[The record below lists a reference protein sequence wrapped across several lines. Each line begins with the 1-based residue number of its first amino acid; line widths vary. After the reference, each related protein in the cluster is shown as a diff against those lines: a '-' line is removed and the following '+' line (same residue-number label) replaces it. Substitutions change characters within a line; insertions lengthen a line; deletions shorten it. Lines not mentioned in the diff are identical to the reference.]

1 MKKNSIAV
9 HLIVFILGVAV
20 LGVAFVLL
28 SNLFMFNLFQ
38 YIFSCINVSLI
49 YLAFFVPFISG
60 ALKGNI
66 EASVIGGTIYY
77 RGLMKYCTVSVAN
90 IVLGFVAIP
99 LNIAIVIQ
107 GVALFVFVLWV
118 IMANATKDHL
128 ESTYINE
135 EIKKSPVMEL
145 RSYGT
150 KLIALSAQLDKGNS
164 IRIRSE
170 KIAEDMRYLSPGNTV
185 DEHDLEHKMLT
196 VLDSIIEDSYFLSG
210 GNGNT
215 DSLEDKFR
223 DFDVLYRER
232 KNMR

>member
-38 YIFSCINVSLI
+38 YIFSCINVSLM

-60 ALKGNI
+60 ALKGNV

-77 RGLMKYCTVSVAN
+77 HGLMKYCTVSVAI
-90 IVLGFVAIP
+90 IVLGFIAIP

-107 GVALFVFVLWV
+107 SVALFVFILWV
-118 IMANATKDHL
+118 IMATATKGHL
-128 ESTYINE
+128 ESAHRTGE
-135 EIKKSPVMEL
+135 MKKSSVMEL
-145 RSYGT
+145 RSRGN
-150 KLIALSAQLDKGNS
+150 KLVALSARLNQSNS
-164 IRIRSE
+164 IRIQSE

-185 DEHDLEHKMLT
+185 DEHDLERRMLT
-196 VLDSIIEDSYFLSG
+196 VLDSIIKDSYFLSEG
-210 GNGNT
+210 SGNA